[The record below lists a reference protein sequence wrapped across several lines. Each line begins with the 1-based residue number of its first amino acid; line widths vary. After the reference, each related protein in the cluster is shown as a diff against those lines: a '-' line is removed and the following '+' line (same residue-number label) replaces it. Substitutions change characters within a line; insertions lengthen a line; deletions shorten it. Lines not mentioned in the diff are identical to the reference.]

1 MTKERVGAGFLAA
14 LAVHESLSRDFALH
28 AEVAAL
34 AAKCLVALKAGGKII
49 FAGNGGS
56 FADSQHLAAELI
68 SRLQYDRA
76 PLPSIA
82 LGTNSSSMS
91 AIGNDYGYEYVFSR
105 EVAVLGNPGDVFIPI
120 TTSGNSPNILG
131 AVAVAKDVGLYVCG
145 LTGETG
151 GKLATVTDCIR
162 VPSRRTERIQEGHIL
177 IGHVLCA
184 IIEDDYFGRSL

>member
-1 MTKERVGAGFLAA
+1 MTKERVATGFLAS
-14 LAVHESLSRDFALH
+14 LKVHESLAINDQLQA
-28 AEVAAL
+28 AVAAL
-34 AAKCLVALKAGGKII
+34 GERCVEALKMGGKII

-91 AIGNDYGYEYVFSR
+91 AIGNDYGYEFVFSR
-105 EVAVLGNPGDVFIPI
+105 EIAVLGNAGDVFIPI

-151 GKLATVTDCIR
+151 GKLAAVTDCIR

-184 IIEDDYFGRSL
+184 IIEDDYFGQSL